1 MRKDSRSFEDVR
13 RKNILSKQSRRKIMV
28 KKNILANLKRAR
40 LSTCAVCSRDFE
52 ENETIFANSIRK
64 RYCMDCAIK
73 VNIFEN

>member
-1 MRKDSRSFEDVR
+1 
-13 RKNILSKQSRRKIMV
+13 MV